1 MKGFSG
7 FKSPVKAADE
17 ALLEASKMGSEESA
31 ETIANIDVM
40 RYARVREEGSSNKN
54 KDTKK
59 KDYKK
64 SLKYRLSGKAG
75 RAKMDK
81 KNQ

>member
-81 KNQ
+81 KNK